1 MSFTWGCAFPQNIFK
16 NLTGKHFKFSEFL
29 RNFAKNF
36 AIFKNPFFTE
46 HLRTPAAVSCKDCR
60 IYAEI
65 KHFLSYFFLSKC
77 HIRVAVF
84 LWQSRNF
91 QKQPPE
97 VICRPQPLTLL
108 KQIFLQD
115 TSSLLLVNS
124 FPCDS
129 SMSFWLTTIHKA
141 AGTFLCCLFFPISY

>member
-65 KHFLSYFFLSKC
+65 KHFLSYHFFLSKC

-108 KQIFLQD
+108 KEALWHRCF
-115 TSSLLLVNS
+115 LVNFMHFS
-124 FPCDS
+124 R
-129 SMSFWLTTIHKA
+129 TN
-141 AGTFLCCLFFPISY
+141 FFTGHLQSTAC